1 MHGHSTA
8 AAGHPVRYSLVQL
21 CVSALMLASAAAAQD
36 SVLEAQQVLRV
47 ANAAYGD
54 GDLKGFVSELE
65 KALELNPASLATRY
79 NLACGYARIGNT
91 ERALELLTDLV
102 TARADFGMADDPD
115 LESLRDQPEFHKL
128 LAALEQNLAPVAA
141 SRHVLTVDEL
151 GLIPEGIAI
160 DPATGRIFFGSMRN
174 GGIYVVHDKRWL
186 SRFAGIDDR
195 PGFSAIGLAVDS
207 ERQTLWSVGTAT
219 RMAAGF
225 DANGEV
231 RTGLFGFD
239 LRSGEPTV
247 QYLADAS
254 VEGFNDITVA
264 PNGDLYLS
272 GSVLSVIPAGST
284 SIQPLDTS
292 IKLVG
297 TNGVAVPGD
306 GRVLFASSYPVGI
319 ARVDLTTG
327 ATQFLDVP
335 KGATLYGID
344 GLYEYR
350 GELVAI
356 QNGTQPWRLIRLALN
371 ADRSAVIDI
380 RYIEFANAAL
390 TATTGAITGDE
401 IHYIGQGPAP
411 DPAPG
416 HVPPALVPL
425 FGKTVIMAAPLE

>member
-1 MHGHSTA
+1 MHEHSTA
-8 AAGHPVRYSLVQL
+8 AAAGPVRYSLAQL
-21 CVSALMLASAAAAQD
+21 CASALLLASAAGAQD

-47 ANAAYGD
+47 ANAAYES
-54 GDLKGFVSELE
+54 GDLKLSVSELE

-79 NLACGYARIGNT
+79 NLACALARMGHP
-91 ERALELLTDLV
+91 ERALELLADLV
-102 TARADFGMADDPD
+102 TARVDFGMADDPD
-115 LESLRDQPEFHKL
+115 LESLRDRPEFHRL
-128 LAALEQNLAPVAA
+128 LAALERNLVPVTA
-141 SRHVLTVDEL
+141 SRHVLTVDEF

-174 GGIYVVHDKRWL
+174 GSIYVVHDRRWL

-219 RMAAGF
+219 PMAAGF
-225 DANGEV
+225 NANEEV
-231 RTGLFGFD
+231 RAGLFGFD
-239 LRSGEPTV
+239 LRTGEPTV
-247 QYLADAS
+247 RYLADAS

-284 SIQPLDTS
+284 SIRPLDTS
-292 IKLVG
+292 ISLVG
-297 TNGVAVPGD
+297 TNGVAVSGD
-306 GRVLFASSYPVGI
+306 GKVLFASSYPVGI
-319 ARVDLTTG
+319 ARIDLSTG

-335 KGATLYGID
+335 NGATLYGID

-350 GELVAI
+350 GDLLAI

-380 RYIEFANAAL
+380 RYIELANAAL
-390 TATTGAITGDE
+390 TATTGAIMGDE
-401 IHYIGQGPAP
+401 IHYIGQGPAL

-425 FGKTVIMAAPLE
+425 FGKTLIMAAPLE